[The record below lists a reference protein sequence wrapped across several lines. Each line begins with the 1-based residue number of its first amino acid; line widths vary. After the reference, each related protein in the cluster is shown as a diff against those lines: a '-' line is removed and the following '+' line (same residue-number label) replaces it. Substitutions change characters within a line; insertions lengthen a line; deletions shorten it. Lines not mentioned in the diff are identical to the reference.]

1 MIPSKRN
8 SFRVDSK
15 TSEMMW
21 GKSVENKRKVIEQVD
36 QQRIMVFEKVK
47 SIATEGAFLT
57 LVGKISYD
65 IS

>member
-36 QQRIMVFEKVK
+36 
-47 SIATEGAFLT
+47 
-57 LVGKISYD
+57 
-65 IS
+65 